1 MPALLGAALIAFTS
15 LHSVAGTSHAS
26 RTTSPSEAAW
36 CGQTKITAYVRTE
49 YGPYTYDGTSIL
61 SDEPIVAASW
71 DVKMG
76 SLALIEGLGVFRVA
90 DRGMLGNGTPMPWV
104 DVAVWSRAEAFRL
117 TGVRHVCFRRP
128 VI

>member
-1 MPALLGAALIAFTS
+1 MTAIISAALIAFTS
-15 LHSVAGTSHAS
+15 LAPAD
-26 RTTSPSEAAW
+26 AAW
-36 CGQTKITAYVRTE
+36 CGPARLTGYVRSD
-49 YGPYTYDGTSIL
+49 YGPSAKTFDGTSIHT
-61 SDEPIVAASW
+61 DEPIVAASW
-71 DVKMG
+71 DVRMG

-128 VI
+128 VT